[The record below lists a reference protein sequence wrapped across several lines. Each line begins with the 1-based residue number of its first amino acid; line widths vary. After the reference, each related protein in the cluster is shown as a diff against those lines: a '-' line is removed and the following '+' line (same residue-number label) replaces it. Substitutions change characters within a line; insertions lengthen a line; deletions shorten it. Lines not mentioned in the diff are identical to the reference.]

1 MIFEMQQTSE
11 KANPQNIIFNL
22 EIFFFFFAF
31 DITIEMNGAELNVV
45 RNGKFNIKKC
55 I

>member
-22 EIFFFFFAF
+22 EILFFFAF